1 MRILMMLLIVYLVAV
16 NLVAFVLM
24 GVDKYRAKHDQWRI
38 SERMLF
44 LFPLVFGSLGGVLGM
59 QVFHHKTR
67 HWYFRYGLPLILVVQ
82 LMLAGMLYFRFF

>member
-1 MRILMMLLIVYLVAV
+1 MRILIRLLLVYLLVV
-16 NLVAFVLM
+16 NLAAFVLM
-24 GVDKYRAKHDQWRI
+24 GVDKYRARHDQWRI

-44 LFPLVFGSLGGVLGM
+44 LFPLLCGSLGGVLGM

-82 LMLAGMLYFRFF
+82 LVLAGMIYVRFF

>member
-1 MRILMMLLIVYLVAV
+1 MRIFMTLLIIYLIVV

-24 GVDKYRAKHDQWRI
+24 GVDKYRAKRDQWRI
-38 SERMLF
+38 PERTLF
-44 LFPLVFGSLGGVLGM
+44 LFPLLCGSLGGVLGM

-82 LMLAGMLYFRFF
+82 LVLAGIIYVRFF